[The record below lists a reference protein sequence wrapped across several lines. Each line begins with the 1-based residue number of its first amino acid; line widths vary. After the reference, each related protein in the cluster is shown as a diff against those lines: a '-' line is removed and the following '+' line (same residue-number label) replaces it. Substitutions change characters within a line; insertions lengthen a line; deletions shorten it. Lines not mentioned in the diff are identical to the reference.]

1 MTHVTSIRLPQL
13 CGMGQ
18 LRTCRFF
25 ALLGMA
31 AVGCLSSPTSPGPQL
46 IGEGRPVLFIG
57 NSYLYTKD
65 VPGIVQALADSAGG
79 DKLAVMTIVGP
90 NYALIDH
97 WKEGT
102 ARSQI
107 GEHAFEWVVLQQGPS
122 SVEIN
127 RDSLRLVTKLFADE
141 MAKEGS
147 AMPALFSAWPNA
159 ERRQDFTRAI
169 ESYTLAAADVNGIL
183 LPVASGWLAAWDRVS
198 TLQLYEDELHPSNEG
213 AYLAALVI
221 YAELLGKSPIGLP
234 ATLRTHGGV
243 TIAIDPTTATTLQD
257 AAAAVTNLP

>member
-1 MTHVTSIRLPQL
+1 MTGV
-13 CGMGQ
+13 
-18 LRTCRFF
+18 
-25 ALLGMA
+25 AALGMTA
-31 AVGCLSSPTSPGPQL
+31 IGCMSSPTSPGPQL

-79 DKLAVMTIVGP
+79 DKLAVMTVAGP
-90 NYALIDH
+90 DMALIDH
-97 WKEGT
+97 WNEGT
-102 ARSQI
+102 ARSEI
-107 GEHAFEWVVLQQGPS
+107 SKHAFEWVVLQQGPS
-122 SVEIN
+122 SVELN
-127 RDSLRLVTKLFADE
+127 RDTLRLATKYFAEE
-141 MAKEGS
+141 MAKAGN
-147 AMPALFSAWPNA
+147 ATPALFSAWPNA

-198 TLQLYEDELHPSNEG
+198 TLQLYEDGLHPSNEG

-221 YAELLGKSPIGLP
+221 YAKLLDKSPIGLP

-243 TIAIDPTTATTLQD
+243 TIAIDPTTAATLQD
-257 AAAAVTNLP
+257 AAAAVANPP